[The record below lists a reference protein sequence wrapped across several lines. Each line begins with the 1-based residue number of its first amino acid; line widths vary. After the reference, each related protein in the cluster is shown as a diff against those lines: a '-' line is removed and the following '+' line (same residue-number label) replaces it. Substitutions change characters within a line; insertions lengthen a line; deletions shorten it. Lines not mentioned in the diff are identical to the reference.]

1 MTITHRAF
9 LGDGQRDFCLT
20 DSMIAELE
28 RLTGTG
34 IGTLFQRLTRS
45 DFRLADLVEI
55 VRLGLIGANTDPSEA
70 ARLVETY
77 ARNRPIAEVLPL
89 ALDVISAR
97 WLGADEVQRDD

>member
-1 MTITHRAF
+1 MISFRAF
-9 LGDGQRDFCLT
+9 FGDRERDFTLT
-20 DSMIAELE
+20 DPMIAELE

-34 IGTLFQRLTRS
+34 IGSLFQRLTRS

-55 VRLGLIGANTDPSEA
+55 IRLGLIGANTDPSEA

-77 ARNRPIAEVLPL
+77 AKNRPIAEVLPL

-97 WLGADEVQRDD
+97 WLGADEVQKDD